1 MQHLVNRFYPNS
13 NVLDHGY
20 THMTLLL
27 EQYLVVEMVGRVIT
41 RRIDLLQS
49 TFNTEYG
56 AMPFSYCAVL
66 AIPAIKP
73 KLL

>member
-1 MQHLVNRFYPNS
+1 
-13 NVLDHGY
+13 
-20 THMTLLL
+20 MTLLL